1 MAIAYLATS
10 TSTNGVSL
18 EWLTTNA
25 QTPEDDY
32 HSFGE
37 LPSKADIGAVSLSI
51 ISTPATSVWALVDE
65 GDRTYLIPLSG
76 DSATAPQWARVV
88 DTRETLKVSW
98 GGSNLS
104 RQWVR
109 LSDERIAPRSA

>member
-18 EWLTTNA
+18 EWLTTNP

-37 LPSKADIGAVSLSI
+37 LPSKADIGAVSLSL
-51 ISTPATSVWALVDE
+51 ISAPAPAVWALVDE
-65 GDRTYLIPLSG
+65 GERVYLTPLSG
-76 DSATAPQWARVV
+76 DAVSAPQWARVV
-88 DTRETLKVSW
+88 DTREALKVSW

-104 RQWVR
+104 RQWAR

>member
-1 MAIAYLATS
+1 MAVAYLATS
-10 TSTNGVSL
+10 TSTSGVSL
-18 EWLTTNA
+18 EWLTTNP

-32 HSFGE
+32 HSFDG
-37 LPSKADIGAVSLSI
+37 LPSKADIGAVSLSLI
-51 ISTPATSVWALVDE
+51 TAPAPSVWALVDDGE
-65 GDRTYLIPLSG
+65 RTYVTPLEGESL
-76 DSATAPQWARVV
+76 TAPQWARVV
-88 DTRETLKVSW
+88 DTREALKVSW